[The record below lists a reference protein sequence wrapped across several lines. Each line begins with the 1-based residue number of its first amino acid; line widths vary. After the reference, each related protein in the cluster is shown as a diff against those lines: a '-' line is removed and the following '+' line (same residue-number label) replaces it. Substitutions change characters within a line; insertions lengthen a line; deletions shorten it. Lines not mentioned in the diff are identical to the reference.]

1 MVAIVIMFSTFS
13 SSLQSKIME
22 ATTMPIGK
30 QKLQVDGIFTKD
42 SNSLAFYNVNNGAE
56 ILLSQKERGGRKK

>member
-1 MVAIVIMFSTFS
+1 
-13 SSLQSKIME
+13 ME